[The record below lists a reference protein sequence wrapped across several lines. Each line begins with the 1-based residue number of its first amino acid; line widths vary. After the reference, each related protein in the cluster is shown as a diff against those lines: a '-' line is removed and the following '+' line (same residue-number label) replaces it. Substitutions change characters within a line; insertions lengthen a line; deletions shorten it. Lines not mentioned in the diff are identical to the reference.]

1 MMPSVRTTV
10 TLDPDTDAI
19 VRRLMRERG
28 LSFKRALNAAIRQ
41 GVERPGREGAP
52 SFETPVFDLGAPS
65 VPLEK
70 ALRLAADL
78 EDEALIRRL
87 AERS

>member
-1 MMPSVRTTV
+1 MRTTV
-10 TLDPDTDAI
+10 TLDPDADGI

-28 LSFKRALNAAIRQ
+28 LTFKQAVNAAIRA
-41 GVERPGREGAP
+41 GAPGRTGTQTFA
-52 SFETPVFDLGAPS
+52 TPTFDLGNPS
-65 VPLEK
+65 IPIDK

-78 EDEALIRRL
+78 EDEVLIRRL